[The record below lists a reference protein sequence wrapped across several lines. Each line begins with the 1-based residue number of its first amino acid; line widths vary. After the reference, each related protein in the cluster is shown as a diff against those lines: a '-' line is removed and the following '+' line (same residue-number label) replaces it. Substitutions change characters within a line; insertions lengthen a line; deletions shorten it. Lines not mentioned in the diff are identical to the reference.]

1 MQVYSKEYYQV
12 NGKYD
17 PKPTPKE
24 IGKSWRELSEE
35 EKEEYKTIAKTGK
48 YRPPEEVAEAWGV
61 KVEELNVNQVWRDE

>member
-12 NGKYD
+12 NGKCD

-24 IGKSWRELSEE
+24 IGKSWKMLSK
-35 EKEEYKTIAKTGK
+35 KEQEGYKTIAKTGK